1 MENPPN
7 LYFWGCFDEKWWEV
21 PFSYRRGITFG
32 YLFWDKSGHYLKTF
46 HLKGEIYVS
55 SFNPKGVFVQGN
67 KFQMRFPA
75 KKGVALC
82 LVLREELKMLKLIV
96 DVVLLLPR
104 KVIEKQVSRNDVE
117 LSIPWTL
124 KTANKCC
131 CIAFHFLHFVEVYTN
146 EL

>member
-1 MENPPN
+1 MRNGGRSLFPREEA
-7 LYFWGCFDEKWWEV
+7 LHLDIFFGIKV
-21 PFSYRRGITFG
+21 GIT
-32 YLFWDKSGHYLKTF
+32 SF
-46 HLKGEIYVS
+46 HLKGEVYVS

-82 LVLREELKMLKLIV
+82 LLLREELKMLKLIV

-104 KVIEKQVSRNDVE
+104 KVIAKQVSRNDVE

-124 KTANKCC
+124 ETAKKMLSYCFSLF
-131 CIAFHFLHFVEVYTN
+131 AFCGSVHK
-146 EL
+146 